1 MKIRLQQGKL
11 YQWLPLACLL
21 TFSGGFIDAYTF
33 IDRGQTLVGG
43 QTGNVV
49 FLSVELIHQNLV
61 GAEVK
66 LASGLAFMAGILLV
80 SLLRT
85 RLHGDFWRLMTILPM
100 MIGCFI
106 VGFLSTDI
114 PNIYIV
120 PPLSFASGMLTTA
133 FGEAEGLDYNNAFM
147 TGNIKKTMMALGAF
161 LTNPN
166 AQTLKNSL
174 VFFSLITSFASGAI
188 SSAYLIKITQERTIH
203 LAGVLLVVAFV
214 LYAGLIYRQ
223 KGYENQA

>member
-1 MKIRLQQGKL
+1 MRLSLRPGKL

-33 IDRGQTLVGG
+33 INRGQTLVGG

-49 FLSVELIHQNLV
+49 FLSVELIHQNLI

-100 MIGCFI
+100 MIGCFT

-133 FGEAEGLDYNNAFM
+133 FGEAEDLDYNNAFM

-174 VFFSLITSFASGAI
+174 VFFCLITSFASGAI
-188 SSAYLIKITQERTIH
+188 SSAFLIKSLKDGTIH
-203 LAGVLLVVAFV
+203 IATGVLTLAFF
-214 LYAGLIYRQ
+214 LYASLIYTHKSNQ
-223 KGYENQA
+223 KQ